1 MNKKFF
7 MIYVE
12 GKCSPTVKHYSYK
25 DALKEA
31 ERLAIKTK
39 STVYIIQSIRK
50 IEVCDIKITQ
60 LV

>member
-1 MNKKFF
+1 

-12 GKCSPTVKHYSYK
+12 GGSTPAVKHDDYT

-39 STVYIIQSIRK
+39 KKTYILKAEQLV
-50 IEVCDIKITQ
+50 EAVGIKIST
-60 LV
+60 LK